1 MRDSI
6 ALAIAGKSPLM
17 GLHRRV
23 VWRIGEDTRAAL
35 GRFWLDLGLFSSIDD
50 ARAVFAG
57 AEP

>member
-1 MRDSI
+1 
-6 ALAIAGKSPLM
+6 M